1 VIARIYLPSPNSQK
15 RRERIVSQCIG
26 LFHAQNI
33 NAVFSTTHKAL
44 IISAQVTLNP
54 FADHVQICR
63 NPLQL
68 LLPPPAVLEY
78 MIVGTRAPGIH
89 TDLAVQETITASFAM
104 DATPAKVAVYSM
116 GIDNPAR
123 VEINVGSA
131 PLQAAQASQRT
142 QGSSQA
148 PQTASTGQPTSAQS
162 GAAVEATGWSKDF
175 ILQDALANAVTSLR
189 AQAGF
194 RNPDVGLGFEIV
206 QLGGQIGGFTL
217 HTGVFVTVKSL

>member
-1 VIARIYLPSPNSQK
+1 M
-15 RRERIVSQCIG
+15 SQCIG
-26 LFHAQNI
+26 LFHAQKI

-54 FADHVQICR
+54 FADRVQICR

-68 LLPPPAVLEY
+68 LLPPPAVHEY
-78 MIVGTRAPGIH
+78 MIVGTTAPGIH
-89 TDLAVQETITASFAM
+89 TDLAVQQTITASFSM

-123 VEINVGSA
+123 DEINVGSE
-131 PLQAAQASQRT
+131 PIQAAAGA
-142 QGSSQA
+142 QGSGQA
-148 PQTASTGQPTSAQS
+148 TTSSAQVSTGQRPSAQP
-162 GAAVEATGWSKDF
+162 GAPIEATGWSKDF

-217 HTGVFVTVKSL
+217 HTGVFVTVKSA